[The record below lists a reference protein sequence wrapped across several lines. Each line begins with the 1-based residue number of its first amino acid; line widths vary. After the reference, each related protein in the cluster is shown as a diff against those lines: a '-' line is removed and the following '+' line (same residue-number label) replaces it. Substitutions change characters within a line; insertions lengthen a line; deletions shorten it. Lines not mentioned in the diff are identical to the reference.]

1 MRRMEQDTEQ
11 DRTDQAD
18 TNQKNACG
26 KSESENRRRPDC
38 GESAPSIHRK
48 SYTLCLAVW
57 KITCITIPRTIGF
70 RWRAFGNCYIVSK
83 TKNRCFLFMF

>member
-38 GESAPSIHRK
+38 GGK
-48 SYTLCLAVW
+48 TLRRF
-57 KITCITIPRTIGF
+57 IGNRTHCA
-70 RWRAFGNCYIVSK
+70 W
-83 TKNRCFLFMF
+83 

>member
-1 MRRMEQDTEQ
+1 MRRMEQ

-38 GESAPSIHRK
+38 GENASPVYRK
-48 SYTLCLAVW
+48 SYTLCLVVW
-57 KITCITIPRTIGF
+57 KITYTTISQIIGF
-70 RWRAFGNCYIVSK
+70 R
-83 TKNRCFLFMF
+83 

>member
-1 MRRMEQDTEQ
+1 MKQDTKK

-38 GESAPSIHRK
+38 GENAPPVYRK
-48 SYTLCLAVW
+48 SYTLCLVVW
-57 KITCITIPRTIGF
+57 KIT
-70 RWRAFGNCYIVSK
+70 Y
-83 TKNRCFLFMF
+83 